1 MQDARERTGR
11 LAAML
16 VDSRNRTLELVC
28 DLSDEQ
34 MIVRRPAHLREL
46 VSAESRYSWLER
58 YIGWAEDTD
67 GRDEYHAFLRKRF
80 APLAG

>member
-1 MQDARERTGR
+1 
-11 LAAML
+11 
-16 VDSRNRTLELVC
+16 
-28 DLSDEQ
+28 
-34 MIVRRPAHLREL
+34 LREL